1 MKAIGKT
8 IVIETIKE
16 KETTDSG
23 ILLTSADSNQ
33 FRYKKGKVILPGHE
47 CSVINKDDIIFY
59 DKAAGHTMMLN
70 EKIYTIIQERDVV
83 VVE

>member
-1 MKAIGKT
+1 M
-8 IVIETIKE
+8 
-16 KETTDSG
+16 
-23 ILLTSADSNQ
+23 
-33 FRYKKGKVILPGHE
+33 PGHE
-47 CSVINKDDIIFY
+47 CLVIKVDDIIFY

>member
-16 KETTDSG
+16 KVTHDSG
-23 ILLTSADSNQ
+23 LILTVADKDK
-33 FRYKKGKVILPGHE
+33 FRYKKGRVIMPGTE
-47 CSVINKDDIIFY
+47 CSVLEKYDIIYY
-59 DKAAGHTMMLN
+59 DKAAGHTMMLD
-70 EKIYTIIQERDVV
+70 ERIYTIIQERDVV

>member
-1 MKAIGKT
+1 MRAIGKT

-16 KETTDSG
+16 KETTESG
-23 ILLTSADSNQ
+23 LLLTSADTDK
-33 FRYKKGKVILPGHE
+33 FRYKKGKVIMPGHE
-47 CSVINKDDIIFY
+47 CLVIKVDDIIFY

>member
-1 MKAIGKT
+1 MKAIGRT

-16 KETTDSG
+16 KETTESG

-47 CSVINKDDIIFY
+47 CSVINKGDIIFY

-70 EKIYTIIQERDVV
+70 EEVVTIISERDIVV
-83 VVE
+83 VI

>member
-16 KETTDSG
+16 KETTESG
-23 ILLTSADSNQ
+23 ILLTSSDSNQ

-47 CSVINKDDIIFY
+47 CSVINK
-59 DKAAGHTMMLN
+59 
-70 EKIYTIIQERDVV
+70 
-83 VVE
+83 

>member
-16 KETTDSG
+16 KETTES
-23 ILLTSADSNQ
+23 
-33 FRYKKGKVILPGHE
+33 GHE
-47 CSVINKDDIIFY
+47 CSVINKGDIIFY

-70 EKIYTIIQERDVV
+70 ENIYTIIQERDVV

>member
-16 KETTDSG
+16 KETTESG
-23 ILLTSADSNQ
+23 LLLTSADTDK
-33 FRYKKGKVILPGHE
+33 FRYKKGKVIMPGHE
-47 CSVINKDDIIFY
+47 CLVIKIDDIIFY